1 MSGAKPL
8 GEAVVEAVGASST
21 AVGQSTSAANS
32 LINNQP
38 KYMFSTHTRIT
49 DNILG
54 SGLGNSSLL
63 TGGQSILA
71 NASSHGNISNS
82 TSSVQQDNSS
92 INTTNTILLAST
104 PSTIV
109 PPSSLSV
116 PMQSNSKSTFDI
128 FDTITS
134 PMSSQSGEAFSA
146 LPAMAAPLTATPTTM
161 SASSGNLVEI
171 NDDFGASSSFC
182 TTENLN
188 GSAASQSRGATANTI
203 DLDPTNETTAEPSTS
218 KPPSFPRIDAEWEQF
233 CSRQARIAA
242 DHFWKMLSEGFL
254 CGVGQLDDSVTAAH
268 LLCK

>member
-1 MSGAKPL
+1 MSGAQPL
-8 GEAVVEAVGASST
+8 GEAVAEAVGASST

-54 SGLGNSSLL
+54 SGLGSSSLL